1 MAGGIA
7 AGTLGSSG
15 LLGAAAP
22 LTVERPR
29 SGGKPDGR
37 LTMCTITGMTYPFG
51 LCVLILALWLLAK
64 ILRAAGYHLFPP
76 TTARY
81 TSNSGFVRG
90 GRSVVGPKSPRW
102 QNSDWLFSYSQ
113 FGFI

>member
-7 AGTLGSSG
+7 AGALGSSG

-37 LTMCTITGMTYPFG
+37 LTLVYHYGHDVPVWLVCTDSG
-51 LCVLILALWLLAK
+51 LVAMSK
-64 ILRAAGYHLFPP
+64 NFK
-76 TTARY
+76 
-81 TSNSGFVRG
+81 
-90 GRSVVGPKSPRW
+90 GR
-102 QNSDWLFSYSQ
+102 
-113 FGFI
+113 